1 MGSFEN
7 AVHALLAPL
16 ISTPAD
22 HVAPPLV
29 DWLKKIF
36 DPKTHPC
43 FRDEFIHPN
52 ELVPLMRE
60 TRENFGL
67 RGYTA
72 TGPG

>member
-1 MGSFEN
+1 M
-7 AVHALLAPL
+7 V
-16 ISTPAD
+16 
-22 HVAPPLV
+22 VWLV
-29 DWLKKIF
+29 YHPGAKNVPRIRKAMDWIMKAF
-36 DPKTHPC
+36 DPRSMPW

-67 RGYTA
+67 RGYAA